1 MVWDVPL
8 VSRAS
13 CAVINVL
20 SLPAGRASVRGGVT
34 LTPKSCSA
42 VTQMSLLPPLLL
54 LQGSLTGPSFHCLV
68 SMAAVLLHSLF
79 FSLQILVFSSNL
91 P

>member
-42 VTQMSLLPPLLL
+42 VTHMSLLPPLLL

-79 FSLQILVFSSNL
+79 FPSNPGVFQ
-91 P
+91 